1 MDFEEQLET
10 EHLLLV
16 DRVCKQCGVRKSLL
30 ADYYK
35 IRKNLSLKSSY
46 SYECKTCTRD
56 RIKEKNRKK
65 YRLGKCEICKKTN
78 TKLVTNICQDC
89 NKFLNQYNYDVDT
102 MKNFVLYLSK

>member
-16 DRVCKQCGVRKSLL
+16 DRVCKKCGVRKSLL

-65 YRLGKCEICKKTN
+65 YRFGKCEICKKTN
-78 TKLVTNICQDC
+78 TKLTTDICQDC

>member
-46 SYECKTCTRD
+46 SYECKTCTSD
-56 RIKEKNRKK
+56 IIK
-65 YRLGKCEICKKTN
+65 
-78 TKLVTNICQDC
+78 
-89 NKFLNQYNYDVDT
+89 
-102 MKNFVLYLSK
+102 